1 MREILFRGKRIDNGE
16 WVEGD
21 LSYHVHDGEVYV
33 FPGNGYD
40 SSDNYEVDSE
50 TVCQYTGST
59 DRNGRKIFEGD
70 ILSAHLDNQHP
81 EDMTYVQITCLKGQ
95 TLIQNKLSETEGYFS
110 ASPEKALF
118 FAVSL
123 DYLYFLVLSCRF
135 GLSGNGRD
143 FCHGD
148 FVAWTDAHPL
158 SG

>member
-81 EDMTYVQITCLKGQ
+81 EDITYVQITWDGFSWC
-95 TLIQNKLSETEGYFS
+95 IRESTEDDVMAEYDCNIFEVCGNIFDN
-110 ASPEKALF
+110 PE
-118 FAVSL
+118 
-123 DYLYFLVLSCRF
+123 LVEVKED
-135 GLSGNGRD
+135 NGEINI
-143 FCHGD
+143 
-148 FVAWTDAHPL
+148 
-158 SG
+158 